1 MMAIEISQ
9 GNQTD
14 EDKQER
20 KAKRKLKGL
29 RQSVKKANFDALA
42 NNTLKFEALRE
53 AVETLL
59 LAQKDSD

>member
-1 MMAIEISQ
+1 MAIQISQ

-20 KAKRKLKGL
+20 KAKRKLRTL
-29 RQSVKKANFDALA
+29 RQGVKKANFDPLTNAQ
-42 NNTLKFEALRE
+42 KWDVIRE